1 MRMSKSKKNKILL
14 LGSVFLLLVILVT
27 AGSYAVI
34 SRNIKGDKNY
44 SISIGNLD
52 FSINNELN
60 AISLGSAYPTSD
72 NEGMGL
78 TPYTFELKNNGSK
91 PLSYTVQLVADSTS
105 NLGFDKVKYFIEQ
118 DDNNRGPELLSQ
130 RTYIYEGTID
140 GGETLNFSLRLWLDI
155 NATIAEEGK
164 VFKGKI
170 EVTGTQVI
178 DELYVDSSGA
188 SYPELQG
195 DLVPVVISDTGS
207 VTKANLKQK
216 WYDYEESIWANAVIL
231 NDGYGPYQD
240 GASIPEEAIE
250 SYFVWIPRYRYKIFD
265 EGNYTSLTA
274 KENKEQAIQ
283 IAFESKTVRPS
294 TGTTKGTWLTHPAFT
309 SFDSD
314 GFWVGKFESGY
325 RGATSTVGAQQNS
338 SDYTKLIVKPNVYS
352 WRNITVGNAFKAS
365 YDYNRDLDSHM
376 MKNTEWGAVAY
387 LSHSKYGNVASLRI
401 NNNSAYI
408 TGYSGTEEPTVG
420 YNKEQSREGNR
431 VESTAIGVD
440 GAYTVNYLN
449 KNSAVA
455 STTGNYSGVYDMAGG
470 AWEYVMGYTTGSSI
484 GIGGASNITTL
495 YSKFFDA
502 NSEYTKYYDKYSS
515 TSKTNYS
522 NRILGDATGEIGP
535 FFSETDPDGSPRYK
549 SSWYGDYTF
558 FADASGPWFYRG
570 GHWNRGTGSGAFAFD
585 YNTGGV
591 DTNISFRVVLT
602 PPMN

>member
-1 MRMSKSKKNKILL
+1 MRISKRKRNKILL
-14 LGSVFLLLVILVT
+14 LGSVFLLVVILVA

-72 NEGMGL
+72 NQGMKL

-91 PLSYTVQLVADSTS
+91 PLSYKVQLVADSTS
-105 NLGFDKVKYFIEQ
+105 TLGFDKVKYFIEQ
-118 DDNNRGPELLSQ
+118 DDNNRGPELLSE
-130 RTYIYEGTID
+130 RTYIYEGTIE

-155 NATIAEEGK
+155 NATTAEEGK

-216 WYDYEESIWANAVIL
+216 WYDYEDSIWANAVIL

-265 EGNYTSLTA
+265 EGNYTGLTA
-274 KENKEQAIQ
+274 KESKEQAIQ
-283 IAFESKTVRPS
+283 IAFESETVRES
-294 TGTTKGTWLTHPAFT
+294 TGSTKGTWLTHPAFT

-325 RGATSTVGAQQNS
+325 RGATSTAGAQVNS
-338 SDYTKLIVKPNVYS
+338 NDYTKLIVKPNVYS

-387 LSHSKYGNVASLRI
+387 LSHSKYGHIGSVRV

-408 TGYSGTEEPTVG
+408 TGYSATVEPTKG
-420 YNKEQSREGNR
+420 YNNAASIDGNR
-431 VESTAIGVD
+431 FENKTLGND
-440 GAYTVNYLN
+440 GQYTVNYYN
-449 KNSAVA
+449 TASVVS
-455 STTGNYSGVYDMAGG
+455 STTGNYSGVYDMSGG
-470 AWEYVMGYTTGSSI
+470 THEYVMGNINNVASS
-484 GIGGASNITTL
+484 SNITSVITN
-495 YSKFFDA
+495 F
-502 NSEYTKYYDKYSS
+502 YTNELWGKYYDKYLNQ
-515 TSKTNYS
+515 TSVSVYS
-522 NRILGDATGEIGP
+522 NRILGDSTGEMGP
-535 FFSETDPDGSPRYK
+535 FFSEKDPDTYTRNK
-549 SSWYGDYTF
+549 SSWYGDYAN
-558 FADASGPWFYRG
+558 FAYSTYPWFKRG
-570 GHWNRGTGSGAFAFD
+570 GSYHDGTSSGVFSSFNDSGAT
-585 YNTGGV
+585 NTGIG
-591 DTNISFRVVLT
+591 FRVVLT
-602 PPMN
+602 PPAN

>member
-1 MRMSKSKKNKILL
+1 MRMSKKKRNKILL
-14 LGSVFLLLVILVT
+14 LGSVFLLVVILVA

-72 NEGMGL
+72 NQGMKL

-105 NLGFDKVKYFIEQ
+105 TLGFDKVKYFIEQ

-155 NATIAEEGK
+155 NATTAEEGK

-178 DELYVDSSGA
+178 DEVYVDSSGA

-216 WYDYEESIWANAVIL
+216 WYDYEDSIWANAVIL

-265 EGNYTSLTA
+265 EGNYDGLTA

-283 IAFESKTVRPS
+283 IAFESKTVRES
-294 TGTTKGTWLTHPAFT
+294 TGSTKGTWLTHPAFT

-325 RGATSTVGAQQNS
+325 RGATSTAGAQVNS
-338 SDYTKLIVKPNVYS
+338 NDYTKLIVKPNVYS

-387 LSHSKYGNVASLRI
+387 LSHSKYGNIGSVRV
-401 NNNSAYI
+401 NNNSAYV
-408 TGYSGTEEPTVG
+408 TGYSAIEEPTKG
-420 YNKEQSREGNR
+420 YNSGTSIDGNR
-431 VESTAIGVD
+431 FEGKNPGVD
-440 GAYTVNYLN
+440 GTYTINYF
-449 KNSAVA
+449 NSASVCS
-455 STTGNYSGVYDMAGG
+455 STTGNYSGIYDMSGG
-470 AWEYVMGYTTGSSI
+470 AWDYVMGNINNTAGSS
-484 GIGGASNITTL
+484 GITGVVSN
-495 YSKFFDA
+495 F
-502 NSEYTKYYDKYSS
+502 YTNADWSKYYDEYPNQ
-515 TSKTNYS
+515 TSYTVYN
-522 NRILGDATGEIGP
+522 NRILGDATGEMGS
-535 FFSETDPDGSPRYK
+535 FFSQINSDSSARHM
-549 SSWYGDYTF
+549 SSWYGDYAIF
-558 FADASGPWFYRG
+558 VCSSYPWFVRG
-570 GHWNRGTGSGAFAFD
+570 GIHFIGIESGAFAFD
-585 YNTGGV
+585 YGTGAVYVGS
-591 DTNISFRVVLT
+591 SFRVVLT
-602 PPMN
+602 PPTN